1 MAGATTD
8 RIVTGEEFLKLVE
21 AAPEDVTLELIR
33 GHVREIPTMTT
44 RGPRHAMAIARF
56 SHKLIEWVDEHEPQA
71 GVVAS
76 GEVRC
81 RLSQHPS
88 ETIVGIDV
96 AYFEGVEFVELP
108 EGAKYFDGPPVV
120 AVEVLSPS
128 DRHEDVN
135 DRIRSL
141 LAAGVRQVWVA
152 DPDFRSVI
160 VHRPD
165 AEQQLFTAQ
174 REFDA
179 EPELPG
185 FRPLVASLFEGQ
197 RTSKSS

>member
-8 RIVTGEEFLKLVE
+8 RIVTGEEFIKLVGT
-21 AAPEDVTLELIR
+21 APDDVTLELIR
-33 GHVREIPTMTT
+33 GHVREIP
-44 RGPRHAMAIARF
+44 RASSPRQAIAVARIGHQLLNWLEEQ
-56 SHKLIEWVDEHEPQA
+56 SDRA
-71 GVVAS
+71 GVVAG
-76 GEVRC
+76 GEVGC
-81 RLSQHPS
+81 RIGRDP

-108 EGAKYFDGPPVV
+108 DGAKYFDGPPVV

-128 DRHEDVN
+128 DRHEDVI

-152 DPDFRSVI
+152 DPDFRSVV

-165 AEQQLFTAQ
+165 AEQRLFAAQ
-174 REFDA
+174 RELDA

-185 FRPLVASLFEGQ
+185 FRPIVASLFAGQ
-197 RTSKSS
+197 RKTE